1 MEADLNVKEMSSV
14 RQSTDERNSSE
25 EETKADQSVHSDP
38 LMQEMGRRKKKTGS
52 TLSLLPGRGHLSSQ
66 LHAERGQMCARCNI
80 PFVIVNKIA
89 A

>member
-1 MEADLNVKEMSSV
+1 MEADLNGKEMSSV

-25 EETKADQSVHSDP
+25 RRQKQTKVCTQIHSCRKWEE
-38 LMQEMGRRKKKTGS
+38 KKTTGS
-52 TLSLLPGRGHLSSQ
+52 TLSLLPRRGHLFSQ